1 MVTFTGEA
9 NIQHLIDTWRKRLCY
24 QAHPETRMY
33 AESFKAQI
41 SPMEMEISNVLVP
54 NCVYRGGC
62 PEMQTCGFYDQFIK
76 EYGSETD
83 MSNIQSRYDAYN
95 DLFWRKHKG

>member
-1 MVTFTGEA
+1 
-9 NIQHLIDTWRKRLCY
+9 
-24 QAHPETRMY
+24 MY

-41 SPMEMEISNVLVP
+41 WLIEMEISDILVP

-62 PEMQTCGFYDQFIK
+62 PEIKTCGFYEQFLR
-76 EYGSETD
+76 EYEETD

-95 DLFWRKHKG
+95 DLFWKRRKG